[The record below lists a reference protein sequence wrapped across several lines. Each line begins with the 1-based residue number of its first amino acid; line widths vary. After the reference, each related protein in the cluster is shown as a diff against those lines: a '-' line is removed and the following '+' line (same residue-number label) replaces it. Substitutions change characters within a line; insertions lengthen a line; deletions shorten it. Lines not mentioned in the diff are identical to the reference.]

1 MMGNFK
7 SFIIESKNT
16 HMEHLED
23 LIFNEGV
30 DGTRKAINFLRD
42 LRDMLAGSGKG
53 KVNATVKWDGAP
65 AIFAGYD
72 PEDGK
77 FFVAKKGL
85 FNKNPDMYKTSADLR
100 KLSPELGKK
109 FAIALKYFS
118 KMNFPKGKVFQGDV
132 MFSGNDVKTTTIDGT
147 KYYTFHPNTIVYA
160 VPVNSQAGRLI
171 KTAKIGVV
179 WHTTYSGRTIKDMSA
194 SFGKGIT
201 KMLRASRGVW
211 MVDATYN
218 DVTGNAT
225 FTKEETTALTSHLST
240 AGTLFRQISAQALN
254 TIRDNEELKQKI
266 KTYNNT
272 FVREGVPF
280 PNPKA
285 HAKGLYNYIT
295 EWYQKEID
303 KKKTQKAKDDWEAKR
318 HAVMKDV
325 FAHAIELVKMFEL
338 MNELIQAKQM
348 VVEKMQK
355 ASRLSTFLRTAKG
368 FKVTGEEG
376 YVASDKIGNAVKIV
390 DRLEFSRANFSPNVI
405 KGWNS

>member
-1 MMGNFK
+1 MK
-7 SFIIESKNT
+7 SLKMFLTESKNT

-42 LRDMLAGSGKG
+42 LRDMLAGHGKG

-72 PEDGK
+72 PGDGK
-77 FFVAKKGL
+77 FFVAKKGI
-85 FNKNPDMYKTSADLR
+85 FNKNPEMYKTNADLK
-100 KLSPELGKK
+100 KLSPELSKK
-109 FAIALKYFS
+109 FAIALKQFS

-160 VPVNSQAGRLI
+160 VPVDSQAGRLI

-179 WHTTYSGRTIKDMSA
+179 WHTTYTGRTIEDMKA

-201 KMLRASRGVW
+201 KMLRANRGVW
-211 MVDATYN
+211 MADATYN

-225 FTKEETTALTSHLST
+225 FTNEETAALTAHLST
-240 AGTLFRQISAQALN
+240 AGTLFRQISAEALN

-295 EWYQKEID
+295 GWYQKEID
-303 KKKTQKAKDDWEAKR
+303 KKKTQKAKDVWEAKR
-318 HAVMKDV
+318 NDVMKEV
-325 FAHAIELVKMFEL
+325 FSHATELVKMFEL

-355 ASRLSTFLRTAKG
+355 ASKLSTFLRTAKG

-376 YVASDKIGNAVKIV
+376 YVAIDKIGNAVKIV

>member
-7 SFIIESKNT
+7 SFITEAKNT

-42 LRDMLAGSGKG
+42 LRDMLAGHGKG

-72 PEDGK
+72 PKDGK

-85 FNKNPDMYKTSADLR
+85 FNKNPDMYKTNADLR

-109 FAIALKYFS
+109 FAIALKQFS

-132 MFSGNDVKTTTIDGT
+132 MFSGNDVKTTTIDGI

-160 VPVNSQAGRLI
+160 VPVDSQAGRLI

-179 WHTTYSGRTIKDMSA
+179 WHTTYTGRTIKDMSA

-201 KMLRASRGVW
+201 KMLRANRGVW

-225 FTKEETTALTSHLST
+225 FTSEETATLTSHLST

-254 TIRDNEELKQKI
+254 TIRDNEELKIKI

-295 EWYQKEID
+295 EWYQKEIN
-303 KKKTQKAKDDWEAKR
+303 KKKTQKAKDAWEAKR
-318 HAVMKDV
+318 DAVMKDV

-355 ASRLSTFLRTAKG
+355 ASKLSTFLRTTKG

-376 YVASDKIGNAVKIV
+376 YVAIDKIGNAVKIV
-390 DRLEFSRANFSPNVI
+390 DRLEFSRANFSPSVI